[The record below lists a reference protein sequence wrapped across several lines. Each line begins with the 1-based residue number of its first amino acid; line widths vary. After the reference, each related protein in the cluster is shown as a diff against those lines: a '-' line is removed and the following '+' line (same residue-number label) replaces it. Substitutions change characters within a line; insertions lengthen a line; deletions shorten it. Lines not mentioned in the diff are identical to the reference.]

1 MKEEYTIHNYPKS
14 RIGTFDV
21 GAMSSMRHHVF
32 GIMEVDVTDARKKIA
47 KLKKGGRPVSFT
59 SWLLKCIGDVVNKH
73 PVIHGVKKGKRKII
87 AFNSV
92 DISIMIEKMVG
103 SVPVPIPYIV
113 REANGKSIAD
123 IYKEIR
129 AARDQRI
136 EDEGDYVL
144 GESRGRLLM
153 YLYYLLPGFMR
164 RLSWKIILSNP
175 KLVKN
180 LMGSVIVT
188 SVGMVANVR
197 GWIIP
202 RSIHPLCFAIGSI
215 NPRPGVVNG
224 EICVREYLPITV
236 LIDHDVIDGSPAV
249 RVINELVRA
258 LEGGYLL

>member
-1 MKEEYTIHNYPKS
+1 M
-14 RIGTFDV
+14 
-21 GAMSSMRHHVF
+21 GAMSSLRHHVF
-32 GIMEVDVTDARKKIA
+32 GIMEVDVTEARRTISD
-47 KLKKGGRPVSFT
+47 LKKGGSPISFT
-59 SWLLKCIGDVVNKH
+59 SWLLKCVGDVVNKY

-87 AFNSV
+87 TFDSV
-92 DISIMIEKMVG
+92 DISIIVEKMVG

-113 REANGKSIAD
+113 REANNISVSD
-123 IYKEIR
+123 IFNEIR
-129 AARDQRI
+129 AARDQGI
-136 EDEGDYVL
+136 NDEGDYVL
-144 GESRGRLLM
+144 GESRGAFLM
-153 YLYYLLPGFMR
+153 NLYYLLPGFMR
-164 RLSWKIILSNP
+164 RLSWRMILSNP

-249 RVINELVRA
+249 RVINELVQA